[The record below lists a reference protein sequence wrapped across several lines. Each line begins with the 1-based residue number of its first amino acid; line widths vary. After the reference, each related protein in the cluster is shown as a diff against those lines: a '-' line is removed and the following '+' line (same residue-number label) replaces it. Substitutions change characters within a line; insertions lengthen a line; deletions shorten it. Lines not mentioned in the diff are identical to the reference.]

1 MSSLPDPSRIPAC
14 KYLWRDAATDPRLVA
29 VGAAARGL
37 YFTVLAACDAD
48 GVLRHEG
55 TVRAEQILA
64 HYCGESL
71 DDVKVWIAR
80 LVREGLLREELF
92 GLAIPPEAF
101 FRRQPQLRP
110 GGAPTDDVPSLP
122 LFAPVAPPWPDART
136 APAARHTDARLA
148 QVWIAGIE
156 GEDLR
161 PPRAPL
167 HTVCRVRAP
176 SGEARSSTERSD
188 RRRYTR
194 GAGRFRRRPEGMPFE
209 TWLVSTVE
217 GRSLLAMRREV
228 NPHYAR
234 GCTPAAVATGTTA
247 TAATQPA
254 TREVPL
260 QPVAV
265 VAPPHTPPLPE
276 QLEGLASRPSH
287 PSSECNGNGETSR
300 EAARQPATGHLDEV
314 PLQRPITV
322 ADLDAR
328 REGTTQAAR
337 TVRAFLDAVNAPE
350 TVDGLTRGRE
360 VVVELGW
367 GNKPAHA
374 ITLGH
379 ALLDAGATPG
389 SSRFQGLVD
398 VLRDQETFARIYA
411 RRKCVGTGKIAVSEL
426 VHSEAFALK
435 QALAEVMTR
444 TGVAP
449 PTRIDPRRAQSIPRD
464 PSLTGVGPVRAT
476 QVNVQQ
482 LLAGRVRA

>member
-1 MSSLPDPSRIPAC
+1 MSSLPDPSRIPAF

-29 VGAAARGL
+29 VGAAARGIYL
-37 YFTVLAACDAD
+37 TALAACDAE
-48 GVLRHEG
+48 GILRHEG
-55 TVRAEQILA
+55 TVKAEQILA
-64 HYCGESL
+64 HYCGE
-71 DDVKVWIAR
+71 DVGDVRSWVAR

-110 GGAPTDDVPSLP
+110 GGAPTGDVPSLP
-122 LFAPVAPPWPDART
+122 LFAPIAPLWPDARP
-136 APAARHTDARLA
+136 APAARHADARGA
-148 QVWIAGIE
+148 QVWIAGTE

-161 PPRAPL
+161 PPRAP
-167 HTVCRVRAP
+167 HHAVRRVRAA
-176 SGEARSSTERSD
+176 GGAAKSSTERSD
-188 RRRYTR
+188 RRRYAA
-194 GAGRFRRRPEGMPFE
+194 GAGRFRHRPAGMPFE
-209 TWLVSTVE
+209 AWLVSTVE

-247 TAATQPA
+247 TTATQPA
-254 TREVPL
+254 TGEVPL

-276 QLEGLASRPSH
+276 GIEGLESPPSH
-287 PSSECNGNGETSR
+287 PSSECNENGETPR
-300 EAARQPATGHLDEV
+300 EAATQPATGGDEGIA
-314 PLQRPITV
+314 LQRPTTV

-328 REGTTQAAR
+328 REGNTLAAR

-379 ALLDAGATPG
+379 ALLDAGATPA
-389 SSRFQGLVD
+389 SPRFQGLVD
-398 VLRDQETFARIYA
+398 VLRDRDTFARIYA
-411 RRKCVGTGKIAVSEL
+411 RRKCVGVGKIALSEL

-435 QALAEVMTR
+435 QALAEVAKR
-444 TGVAP
+444 TGIAP
-449 PTRIDPRRAQSIPRD
+449 PPPVDPRRAQSIPRD
-464 PSLTGVGPVRAT
+464 PTLTGIGPVRSV

-482 LLAGRVRA
+482 LLAARARP